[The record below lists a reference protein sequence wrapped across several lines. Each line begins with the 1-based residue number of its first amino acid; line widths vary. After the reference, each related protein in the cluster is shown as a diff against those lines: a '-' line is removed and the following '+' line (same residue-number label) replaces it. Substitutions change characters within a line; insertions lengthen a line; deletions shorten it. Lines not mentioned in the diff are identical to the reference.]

1 MTMIASH
8 IVVSRE
14 AGTAPPEPLN
24 SILDLARWAPSGD
37 NTQPWRFEII
47 NENRFVVHG
56 FDTRSECVYDLDGH
70 GSQLSLGAMLETI
83 AIASTAYGREADIQ
97 RRSDS
102 PEQNPVFDV
111 LLRPAPAIAADPLA
125 ASIQTRSVQRR
136 PLSMRALTREEK
148 RALEAAVKPDFTV
161 LWLEGWPAK
170 WAAARLMFANAKL
183 RLTMREAY
191 EVHRRIID
199 WGKRFSEDKIPD
211 QSFGLDPLTLMLM
224 RWVMASWNRVKFFN
238 TFLAGT
244 LSPRIQLDLV
254 PSLACGAHFALLAD
268 RVPETL
274 MDYVEAGRRVQRF
287 WLTADHLRLQLQP
300 EMTPLIFARYL
311 REERHFTQQE
321 EILKAASPLAT
332 RLGSLLGE
340 GLERAVFIARIGAGP
355 RAQSRSVRLP
365 LQKLEQQVNSQPGS
379 ENRGK

>member
-1 MTMIASH
+1 MTLIDSR
-8 IVVSRE
+8 IVVSGE
-14 AGTAPPEPLN
+14 TGTAPPEPLN

-37 NTQPWRFEII
+37 NTQPWRFQII
-47 NENRFVVHG
+47 NENQFVVHG

-83 AIASTAYGREADIQ
+83 AIASTAYGRETDIQ
-97 RRSDS
+97 HRGDS

-111 LLRPAPAIAADPLA
+111 LLRPASAIAADPLA

-136 PLSMRALTREEK
+136 PLRMRALTREEK
-148 RALEAAVKPDFTV
+148 LALEAAVKPGFTV

-199 WGKRFSEDKIPD
+199 WGKRYSEDKIPD

-224 RWVMASWNRVKFFN
+224 RWVMASWNRVRFFN

-268 RVPETL
+268 RAPETL
-274 MDYVEAGRRVQRF
+274 IDYDEAGRRVQRF

-311 REERHFTQQE
+311 REGRRFTLQE
-321 EILKAASPLAT
+321 ETLQAASPLAA
-332 RLGSLLGE
+332 RLGNLLSE
-340 GLERAVFIARIGAGP
+340 GLERAVFMARIGAGP
-355 RAQSRSVRLP
+355 RARARSVRLP
-365 LQKLEQQVNSQPGS
+365 LQKLNRQPER
-379 ENRGK
+379 ENQAK

>member
-1 MTMIASH
+1 MTAPL
-8 IVVSRE
+8 VAPAD
-14 AGTAPPEPLN
+14 AGTALPEPLN

-47 NENRFVVHG
+47 NENQFVVHG

-83 AIASTAYGREADIQ
+83 AIASTAYDRVTDIHF
-97 RRSDS
+97 RSDS

-111 LLRPAPAIAADPLA
+111 LLRSAPAVAVDPLA

-136 PLSMRALTREEK
+136 PLRTRALTSEEK
-148 RALEAAVKPDFTV
+148 RALEAAVKPGFSV

-170 WAAARLMFANAKL
+170 WAAARIMFANAKL

-211 QSFGLDPLTLMLM
+211 QSFGLDPLTLRLM
-224 RWVMASWNRVKFFN
+224 RWVMASWGRVKFFN

-244 LSPRIQLDLV
+244 LSPRVQLDLV

-274 MDYVEAGRRVQRF
+274 LDYVEAGRRVQRF
-287 WLTADHLRLQLQP
+287 WLTADYLQLQLQP

-311 REERHFTQQE
+311 REGRGFTQQE
-321 EILKAASPLAT
+321 ETLKAASPLAA
-332 RLGSLLGE
+332 RLGNLLGAS
-340 GLERAVFIARIGAGP
+340 LEHAVFMARIGAGL
-355 RAQSRSVRLP
+355 RAQSRSIRLP
-365 LQKLEQQVNSQPGS
+365 LQKLRQNEGPA
-379 ENRGK
+379 E

>member
-1 MTMIASH
+1 MTTLASPG
-8 IVVSRE
+8 V
-14 AGTAPPEPLN
+14 APPREPLN

-47 NENRFVVHG
+47 NENQFVVHG

-97 RRSDS
+97 HRGNS
-102 PEQNPVFDV
+102 PEQNPIFDV
-111 LLRPAPAIAADPLA
+111 LLRPAAIAVDPLA
-125 ASIQTRSVQRR
+125 ASIHTRSVQRR
-136 PLSMRALTREEK
+136 PLHLRALTHEEK
-148 RALEAAVKPDFTV
+148 RTLEAAVTPGFTV
-161 LWLEGWPAK
+161 LWLEGWPTK

-191 EVHRRIID
+191 DVHRRIID

-211 QSFGLDPLTLMLM
+211 QSFGLDPITLRLM
-224 RWVMASWNRVKFFN
+224 RWVMGSWGRVKFFN

-244 LSPRIQLDLV
+244 LSPRIQLDLI

-268 RVPETL
+268 QAPATL
-274 MDYVEAGRRVQRF
+274 MDYVTAGRRVQRF
-287 WLTADHLRLQLQP
+287 WLTADQLKLQLQP

-311 REERHFTQQE
+311 REGRHFTQQE
-321 EILKAASPLAT
+321 ETLKAAAPLAA
-332 RLGSLLGE
+332 RLGKLLGRDI
-340 GLERAVFIARIGAGP
+340 ERAVFMARIGAGP
-355 RAQSRSVRLP
+355 HAQARSIRKPV
-365 LQKLEQQVNSQPGS
+365 QKLRQGASPEKGA
-379 ENRGK
+379 E

>member
-8 IVVSRE
+8 IVVSGE

-47 NENRFVVHG
+47 NENQFVVHG

-97 RRSDS
+97 HRGNS

-111 LLRPAPAIAADPLA
+111 LLQPVAIAVNPLA

-136 PLSMRALTREEK
+136 PLRMRALTREEK
-148 RALEAAVKPDFTV
+148 RALEAAVKPGFTV

-199 WGKRFSEDKIPD
+199 WGKRFSDDKIPD
-211 QSFGLDPLTLMLM
+211 QSFGLDPFTLILM

-244 LSPRIQLDLV
+244 LSPRLQLDLV

-268 RVPETL
+268 GVPETL

-287 WLTADHLRLQLQP
+287 WLTADRLQLQLQP
-300 EMTPLIFARYL
+300 EMTPLIFSRYL
-311 REERHFTQQE
+311 GEKRRFTRQE
-321 EILKAASPLAT
+321 EIMNAASPLAA
-332 RLGSLLGE
+332 RLRNLLGE
-340 GLERAVFIARIGAGP
+340 GLERAVFLARIGAGS
-355 RAQSRSVRLP
+355 RAQSRSVRLS
-365 LQKLEQQVNSQPGS
+365 LQKLEQKVNCPPGS
-379 ENRGK
+379 ENRAK

>member
-1 MTMIASH
+1 MTLIDSR
-8 IVVSRE
+8 IVISGE
-14 AGTAPPEPLN
+14 TGTAPPEPLN

-47 NENRFVVHG
+47 NENQFVVHG

-97 RRSDS
+97 HRSDS

-111 LLRPAPAIAADPLA
+111 LLRPASAIAADPLA

-136 PLSMRALTREEK
+136 ALGMRAISNEEK
-148 RALEAAVKPDFTV
+148 QTLEAAVKPGFTV

-199 WGKRFSEDKIPD
+199 WGKRYSEDKIPD

-268 RVPETL
+268 RAPETL

-311 REERHFTQQE
+311 REGRRFTLQE
-321 EILKAASPLAT
+321 ETLQAASPLAA
-332 RLGSLLGE
+332 RLGNLLGE
-340 GLERAVFIARIGAGP
+340 GLERAVFMARIGAGQ
-355 RAQSRSVRLP
+355 RARARSVRLP
-365 LQKLEQQVNSQPGS
+365 LQKLNRQPER
-379 ENRGK
+379 ENQAK